1 MTPSAN
7 DVRRVLAAM
16 GLIGPEAEVRRR
28 LQARDGA
35 SSYLRVPLDGAVF
48 EVCLAHWGAV
58 WVRGDRCCPV
68 PGRDRPA
75 ASGPAFWGLVTGQR
89 APALAVQLGLAL

>member
-1 MTPSAN
+1 M
-7 DVRRVLAAM
+7 DLC
-16 GLIGPEAEVRRR
+16 GPVTEVRRR

-58 WVRGDRCCPV
+58 WVRDDRRCPV
-68 PGRDRPA
+68 PGQDRPA
-75 ASGPAFWGLVTGQR
+75 ASGPAFWDLVTGPR
-89 APALAVQLGLAL
+89 EPAPAVQLGLAL